1 MGSVPLR
8 VVALLGV
15 AGCAADEQSFLG
27 QREGSLHCLGDC
39 RGCYDALGELSL
51 DRGGSAKG
59 HTELTKATAEDIEAW
74 LAAPEVCD
82 AHLMFP
88 VDIQRQAWSLAAA
101 PEEYLRFRGAE
112 QDKRSARELCQ
123 SLQLLSISAW
133 QGARRSALS
142 CRDQEISCL
151 KPRRENAMRVLSR
164 QWKET
169 SRRAAGAATA
179 SVEISFAGNETPT
192 LLQALASS
200 GQLALSQ
207 AMGASLE
214 ELEPLASDGG
224 ADAALAV
231 LAMEL
236 GRLARQV
243 MEHSRTI
250 WGLKQLALE
259 LSDVHPNIQSQLPT
273 YRFQTRFY
281 GRHFDVLERLLDGLE
296 KQKGQPDLEIRMAEL
311 GVACG
316 PMGLHLLARFPQLR
330 YFGADPTIKDEVR
343 EAYSPYAA
351 RAELHATT
359 SEEMHQALADKEP
372 MDIVFVDGPHTYANV
387 RNDLHL
393 WEPRVKKGGIIA
405 GHDFTVRHPPL
416 LWAVSEYRMTTDGTY
431 INLAM
436 DGVWWWQVT

>member
-1 MGSVPLR
+1 
-8 VVALLGV
+8 
-15 AGCAADEQSFLG
+15 
-27 QREGSLHCLGDC
+27 
-39 RGCYDALGELSL
+39 
-51 DRGGSAKG
+51 
-59 HTELTKATAEDIEAW
+59 
-74 LAAPEVCD
+74 
-82 AHLMFP
+82 
-88 VDIQRQAWSLAAA
+88 
-101 PEEYLRFRGAE
+101 
-112 QDKRSARELCQ
+112 
-123 SLQLLSISAW
+123 
-133 QGARRSALS
+133 
-142 CRDQEISCL
+142 
-151 KPRRENAMRVLSR
+151 MRVLSR

-259 LSDVHPNIQSQLPT
+259 LSDVYPNIQSQLPT